1 MRLYFLL
8 FLLLVIGGIGAYFG
22 WPLWRAEY
30 HFRAATEAQTR
41 RDFATA
47 RSHLA
52 ANIAADPR
60 RSRDHFLLARVA
72 RQSGAFDEAGDAL
85 NQCERLEGQTER
97 IAMERALVQAQQ
109 GAMTPLQERHL
120 QLHVAQGHPD
130 ALQILEALSVGC
142 LVGYHF
148 GKAHGYLSEWIDRDP
163 GNYQPYLWRSMANER
178 LQDFPVALDDARRA
192 ADLAPARFETQLR
205 LGEALLLNAEN
216 EEAAQVFERLY
227 QDHPGDPGVALGLA
241 KSLQKLS
248 RLSEAAVVLDAVVA
262 RFPNDTSAIL
272 ERSRLAVQMNEV
284 ALADALLQKGV
295 KLAPWDYVMQYTLL
309 QCLKQQGKD
318 TRAVEARLRRM
329 EEDQAPLKDLNEKL
343 KRSPNDLAL
352 RCEIAR
358 IYLDA
363 QNSKEAINWLKSVV
377 KMDPTHPLANQM
389 LADYYEKTGQPALA
403 APYRAALAGS
413 PR

>member
-8 FLLLVIGGIGAYFG
+8 LLLLVIGGIGVYIG
-22 WPLWRAEY
+22 LPLWRAEY
-30 HFRAATEAQTR
+30 HFRAATKAQAR
-41 RDFATA
+41 RDFALA

-52 ANIAADPR
+52 ANLTADPR
-60 RSRDHFLLARVA
+60 SARDHFLLARVA
-72 RQSGAFDEAGDAL
+72 RQSGAFDEADDVL

-97 IAMERALVQAQQ
+97 IALERALVQAQQ

-142 LVGYHF
+142 LVSYQF
-148 GKAHGYLSEWIDRDP
+148 GRAHGYLSEWIDREP
-163 GNYQPYLWRSMANER
+163 GNFRPYLWRSMAEER
-178 LQDFPVALDDARRA
+178 RQDLPAALEDARRA
-192 ADLAPARFETQLR
+192 ADLSPTRFEAQLR

-216 EEAAQVFERLY
+216 EEAAQVFDRLY
-227 QDHPGDPGVALGLA
+227 QQHPDDLAVALALA
-241 KSLQKLS
+241 QSLQKLS
-248 RLSEAAVVLDAVVA
+248 RVPEAARLLDAVLA
-262 RFPNDTSAIL
+262 RLPNDTSAIL
-272 ERSRLAVQMNEV
+272 ERSRLALQMNEV
-284 ALADALLQKGV
+284 ALAYALLQKGV

-329 EEDQAPLKDLNEKL
+329 EEDQAPLKDLNEKIN
-343 KRSPNDLAL
+343 RNPTDLAL

-358 IYLDA
+358 IYLEA
-363 QNSKEAINWLKSVV
+363 QNSKEALNWLKSVV
-377 KMDPTHPLANQM
+377 KMDPSHPLANQM
-389 LADYYEKTGQPALA
+389 LVDYYEKAGQPALA

-413 PR
+413 AR